1 MTKGQI
7 VRYEMLRRV
16 RDFGVA
22 HQAEFPAG
30 SVGGQAFATVGAA
43 VDDLIAQATVKMATA
58 QEGFRAKK
66 QAREVLAKQLDE
78 IARTAK
84 VIARTTPRFDDGFR
98 LPKRR
103 NDQLLVTAGRLF
115 VEGAQPVAA
124 QFTAHG
130 LPDRFIPTLQ
140 ASLQQFEEAIT
151 ACEDGSREQASAQ
164 AQIKATLATGTDAV
178 TRLDVIIA
186 NQFKDDV
193 ATAAQWRRDRHQ
205 RAAYRREPPEP
216 PASPTAPKP
225 GPEKGED
232 GIDASTFRL
241 MAAPAQGIPPEER
254 G

>member
-22 HQAEFPAG
+22 HQAQFLAA
-30 SVGGQAFATVGAA
+30 SVGGQAFATVGA
-43 VDDLIAQATVKMATA
+43 VLDDLIAQATLTMATA

-66 QAREVLAKQLDE
+66 QARQVLAKQLDE

-84 VIARTTPRFDDGFR
+84 VIARTTQRFDDGFR
-98 LPKRR
+98 LPRRR

-115 VEGAQPVAA
+115 VDGAQPVAA

-130 LPDRFIPTLQ
+130 LPESFIPTLQ
-140 ASLQQFEEAIT
+140 ASLQQFEEAIA

-164 AQIKATLATGTDAV
+164 AQIKAKLATGRDAV
-178 TRLDVIIA
+178 TCLDVIIA

-193 ATAAQWRRDRHQ
+193 ATVAQWRRDRHQ

-216 PASPTAPKP
+216 VTSPTAPKP
-225 GPEKGED
+225 GGQD
-232 GIDASTFRL
+232 GIDASKVRL
-241 MAAPAQGIPPEER
+241 MAAPAQGFAPEEQ